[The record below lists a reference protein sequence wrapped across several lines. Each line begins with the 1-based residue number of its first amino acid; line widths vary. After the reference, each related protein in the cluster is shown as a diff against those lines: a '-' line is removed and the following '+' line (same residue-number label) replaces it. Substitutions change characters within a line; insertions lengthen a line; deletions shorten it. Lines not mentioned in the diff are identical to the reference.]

1 MIPPENW
8 VILSPTNW
16 GLRAEQRRNWQGI
29 GGYSTKIVQLKRKLM
44 RYHRILKVSNLET
57 TAFHCDS
64 CRGTGTVPVWRLQ
77 MPAGTP
83 LPAGGGGPTE
93 CQSQNDVSAHRGD
106 SGSSDSSDAS
116 GSGRSL

>member
-1 MIPPENW
+1 M
-8 VILSPTNW
+8 
-16 GLRAEQRRNWQGI
+16 
-29 GGYSTKIVQLKRKLM
+29 QLKRKLM

-64 CRGTGTVPVWRLQ
+64 CRGTVPVWPC
-77 MPAGTP
+77 MAPAGTP

-106 SGSSDSSDAS
+106 SGSSDAS